1 MFFMSNYKLNFL
13 MKNNLLV
20 QYRTIKTR
28 DDNRASTRAGRY
40 ENNKYDVTFQ

>member
-20 QYRTIKTR
+20 QNEKTR

-40 ENNKYDVTFQ
+40 ENNKDDVTFQ